1 MQPIMQ
7 PLIKTEH
14 LCRHFGDDEATLVK
28 AVDDVSI
35 TIDPGEFTAIIGPS
49 GSGKTTLLQRLNQSQ
64 HRLDTLVAH
73 CYARLSFYEKDRR
86 LNDGGPIYTK
96 KYPWANTQ

>member
-14 LCRHFGDDEATLVK
+14 LCRHFGDDEAMLVK

-35 TIDPGEFTAIIGPS
+35 TIDP
-49 GSGKTTLLQRLNQSQ
+49 K
-64 HRLDTLVAH
+64 
-73 CYARLSFYEKDRR
+73 KD
-86 LNDGGPIYTK
+86 LE
-96 KYPWANTQ
+96 

>member
-28 AVDDVSI
+28 AVDDVS
-35 TIDPGEFTAIIGPS
+35 
-49 GSGKTTLLQRLNQSQ
+49 
-64 HRLDTLVAH
+64 
-73 CYARLSFYEKDRR
+73 LS
-86 LNDGGPIYTK
+86 LIHI
-96 KYPWANTQ
+96 